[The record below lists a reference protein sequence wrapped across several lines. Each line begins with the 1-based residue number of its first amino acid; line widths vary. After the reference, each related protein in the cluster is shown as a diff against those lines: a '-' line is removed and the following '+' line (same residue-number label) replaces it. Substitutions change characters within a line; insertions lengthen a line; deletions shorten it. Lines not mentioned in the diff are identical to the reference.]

1 LSNNNLT
8 ASDTKLGGKRAWL
21 VWSLAATAFAYAFL
35 HRVAPGVMVHD
46 SCFWSDFTTPNWL
59 CFRFTM
65 EWAYGRRGQNIYAG

>member
-1 LSNNNLT
+1 MSNNNLT

-46 SCFWSDFTTPNWL
+46 LMRDFTTPNWL
-59 CFRFTM
+59 YSRFTM
-65 EWAYGRRGQNIYAG
+65 EWDYDKWGKNIYPV